1 MEGVNSSEVL
11 SLDVP
16 CAAEAPA
23 LIRSALAE
31 QEQLGWIIGDA
42 MLVASE
48 LVTNAVLHSGG
59 NADHVLHVTAAVE
72 AGHMRIS
79 VEDPSPAGVAA
90 TPLQVAEF
98 SDTGVGLLI
107 IDHLVD
113 RWGAERDGGY
123 RVWAELALAG

>member
-1 MEGVNSSEVL
+1 MNSSEVL

-59 NADHVLHVTAAVE
+59 NSDHMLHVTAAVE
-72 AGHMRIS
+72 GGHMRIS
-79 VEDPSPAGVAA
+79 VEDPHPAGVDA
-90 TPLQVAEF
+90 TPLQVSEF

-123 RVWAELALAG
+123 RVWAELALVGS